1 MLDKWREN
9 RSGGIKEDELENGP
23 PVHVSVFLSTS
34 EMWRPLIGVSVQ
46 SLAYVH
52 DVVIDATMR
61 IPTCLALTG
70 LVKCALSSIY
80 DSCAVFKLS
89 VMWMLLRNKY
99 ILNTRMPG
107 HFLEYMIQLIGS

>member
-1 MLDKWREN
+1 
-9 RSGGIKEDELENGP
+9 
-23 PVHVSVFLSTS
+23 
-34 EMWRPLIGVSVQ
+34 MWWPLIGVSVH
-46 SLAYVH
+46 SLTYVY

-61 IPTCLALTG
+61 IPMCLALTG